1 MFPFLT
7 RRCNYTSMKSL
18 VPMFMIL
25 TGSIIITFIS
35 LFIVNEPERTHKTF
49 MDTFTIMPI
58 FLTSS
63 VVVTLLTFWV
73 KYLSFGTRRT

>member
-1 MFPFLT
+1 
-7 RRCNYTSMKSL
+7 MKSL

>member
-1 MFPFLT
+1 
-7 RRCNYTSMKSL
+7 
-18 VPMFMIL
+18 MFMIL